1 MKLQSYRW
9 IWLLATIALLPPL
22 VLDGAQ
28 APTGGLRIVTPPDGT
43 TVEPGQRFAVAIEGQ
58 RGVTPAAVS
67 INSPGI
73 FAVREHPP
81 FTFSVSYPAN
91 APLGPKRLIADGMDA
106 QERSLGAQI
115 TINVETSTPLKSIQV
130 RFRTVG
136 RPAMVNL
143 IAGITEER
151 LRVEGAFV
159 DGTTRDISKSREIQ
173 YVSANPLVA
182 AVAPD
187 GLVQAI
193 DNGATAITI
202 TYKSKSITVPVKVE
216 FKKVS
221 VPIDIRPESSR
232 NVVNLDSKGRFPV
245 TIFSTPTFNATRVRL
260 DTVRFGPGG
269 AKPVAGDG
277 DRKDEDPG
285 EGEREDGRGKIEHV
299 EDINGDRLPD
309 LLLFFRIQEIGL
321 TCADTQA
328 TLTGFTLL
336 GEKISGSDKV
346 QPVGPGCR

>member
-1 MKLQSYRW
+1 MLAS
-9 IWLLATIALLPPL
+9 LLLLPHSSS
-22 VLDGAQ
+22 GAQ
-28 APTGGLRIVTPPDGT
+28 TPSGGLRIVTPPDRT
-43 TVEPGQRFAVAIEGQ
+43 TVEPGQRFAVAVEGQ

-73 FAVREHPP
+73 FAARERPP

-115 TINVETSTPLKSIQV
+115 TINVETSTPVKSIQV
-130 RFRTVG
+130 RSRTVG

-159 DGTTRDISKSREIQ
+159 DGKTRDISKSREIQ
-173 YVSANPLVA
+173 YVSANPFVA
-182 AVAPD
+182 AVAAD

-221 VPIDIRPESSR
+221 VPIDIRPESPR
-232 NVVNLDSKGRFPV
+232 NVVNLDSKGRLPV
-245 TIFSTPTFNATRVRL
+245 AIFSTPTFNATRVRL

-269 AKPVAGDG
+269 AKPVAGDD
-277 DRKDEDPG
+277 DRKDEDRDK
-285 EGEREDGRGKIEHV
+285 EEREDRRERMEHV
-299 EDINGDRLPD
+299 EDINGDGLPD

-321 TCADTQA
+321 TCADKQT
-328 TLTGFTLL
+328 TLTGFTLR
-336 GEKISGSDKV
+336 GERISGSDTV
-346 QPVGPGCR
+346 QPIGPGCR